1 MIGGCKGDD
10 GGDRN
15 NPPDAG
21 CWKCKRCKV
30 ACPVLKEGNKFESTN
45 TGKTYFIREK
55 VGGAGCWKCKVAC
68 PVLKEGNKFESTNT
82 GKTYFIREKVGCDS
96 DWVIYLVTCKRC
108 RGQYIGK
115 SQTIFKK
122 RHSNHKQEIKRKV
135 GGLGHHYGSGGPC
148 DYQHFQVQIIEQVKH
163 KNKEYLAERELHWQH
178 QMRTYIENGGRAHC
192 YRKDF

>member
-21 CWKCKRCKV
+21 CWKCKR
-30 ACPVLKEGNKFESTN
+30 
-45 TGKTYFIREK
+45 
-55 VGGAGCWKCKVAC
+55 CKVAC